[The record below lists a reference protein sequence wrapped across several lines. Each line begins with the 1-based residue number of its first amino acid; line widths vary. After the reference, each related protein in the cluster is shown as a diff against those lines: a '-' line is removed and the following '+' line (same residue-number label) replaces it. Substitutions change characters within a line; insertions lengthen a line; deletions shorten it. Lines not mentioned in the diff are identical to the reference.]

1 MIVILEAGP
10 QTTVQDLGRFRQLRY
25 GIPPSGPM
33 DAFAF
38 RLANR
43 LVGNADSAAALECTV
58 IGPQFQAH
66 VPCASA
72 GPGAAM
78 PVSVNGSSAP
88 TWTTVVLKEGDVM
101 KLGPARSGV
110 RAYVAFSGG
119 LDIPLVM
126 GSRSTYLRGRLGG
139 LEGRALTKHDRLRLA
154 A

>member
-1 MIVILEAGP
+1 M
-10 QTTVQDLGRFRQLRY
+10 QDLGRFRQLRY

-43 LVGNADSAAALECTV
+43 LVGNTDSAAALECTV
-58 IGPQFQAH
+58 IGPQFQVH
-66 VPCASA
+66 VPCAIA
-72 GPGAAM
+72 VTGAAM

-88 TWTTVVLKEGDVM
+88 TWTTIVLKEGDVV

-139 LEGRALTKHDRLRLA
+139 LEGRAL
-154 A
+154 